1 METLDLQELI
11 LDKLNTLIVV
21 LNNQGNIEFVSKSA
35 QSILGYAPNELLGN
49 NWWEATRFS
58 KPEGEEVK
66 NKLMKLFASRQRSVH
81 QFEHLLKTG
90 YGQTKWF
97 SWNVSYLN
105 DEQLVGIGMDIT
117 DKKLKEKELQ
127 EKNHR
132 LLEQHKEIT
141 DSIRYAKRI
150 QENILQSNDF
160 ISKIFPQSF
169 VFYKPKDMVSGDF
182 YFFHEDD
189 TNRYAIAV
197 DCTGHG
203 VPGAMMSMVAN
214 SIIKEVLLNKKLKS
228 PAQILYELD
237 KELFKSINS
246 YGYELSYDGMDVALA
261 VIHKKTNRLHYA
273 GAFRSALVLRKG
285 NVIELKANRYPLG
298 FYSDT
303 EKIFEEQVCM
313 LMEGD
318 ELFLY
323 SDGYADQFGGEEN
336 RKFNK
341 RNFKDLLK
349 TVSEMPLEEQEGF
362 LEYSLNNWKQDN
374 EQTDDILVIGIKVN

>member
-1 METLDLQELI
+1 METLDLQDLI

-49 NWWEATRFS
+49 NWWEATRFT

-66 NKLMKLFASRQRSVH
+66 QKLMKLFSSRQSSVH
-81 QFEHLLKTG
+81 QFEHLLKTN

-97 SWNVSYLN
+97 SWNVSYLS
-105 DEQLVGIGMDIT
+105 DEQLVGIGIDIT
-117 DKKLKEKELQ
+117 EKKQKEKELH
-127 EKNHR
+127 EKNLR
-132 LLEQHKEIT
+132 LQEQHKEIT
-141 DSIRYAKRI
+141 DSIRYARRI
-150 QENILQSNDF
+150 QENILQSKTF
-160 ISKIFPQSF
+160 IGKLFPEHF

-214 SIIKEVLLNKKLKS
+214 SILKEVLLNKKIKN
-228 PAQILYELD
+228 PAQILYVLD

-246 YGYELSYDGMDVALA
+246 YGYELSYDGMDMAIA
-261 VIHKKTNRLHYA
+261 AINKKTKRLHYA
-273 GAFRSALVLRKG
+273 GAFRSMMVIRKG
-285 NVIELKANRYPLG
+285 TVIELKANRYPLG

-313 LMEGD
+313 LLEGD

-323 SDGYADQFGGEEN
+323 SDGYADQFGGEDN
-336 RKFNK
+336 KKFNK

-349 TVSEMPLEEQEGF
+349 TISDMPMDEQEGF
-362 LEYSLNNWKQDN
+362 LDYALNNWKQDK